1 MVSKQVDYDRI
12 AATYDRRFVTG
23 DTRGVAEA
31 LSALAQGL
39 APARI
44 LEAGCGTGRWLA
56 ALRPLGGRLYG
67 LDLSAGM
74 LERAQ
79 QRQRLR
85 RLIRGR
91 AGQLPFPAAAF
102 DLVYCVNAIHH
113 FRSPRDF
120 VFEARRLL
128 RPGGALA
135 VGTMDPRQLRN
146 RWYVYEYFSG
156 TYETDVARFPSW
168 GTILDWMAAAGFQR
182 VQWQPVDTIV
192 DAKVGPAV
200 LDDYF
205 LKKDACSQLSLLS
218 DEVYQAG
225 LRRIKAALAEAK
237 ATGETVTFAVD
248 LCLAMV
254 VGWVD

>member
-1 MVSKQVDYDRI
+1 MGKKQVDYDRI
-12 AATYDRRFVTG
+12 AATYDRRFVGG
-23 DTRGVAEA
+23 DTRGVADA

-39 APARI
+39 VPGRI

-56 ALRPLGGRLYG
+56 ALQPLGGRLYG

-79 QRQRLR
+79 QRQGLR
-85 RLIRGR
+85 RLVRGR
-91 AGQLPFPAAAF
+91 AGQLPFPAAEF

-135 VGTMDPRQLRN
+135 VGTMDPRQLQS

-156 TYETDVARFPSW
+156 TYETDLARFPSW
-168 GTILDWMAAAGFQR
+168 GTILDWMAAAGFR
-182 VQWQPVDTIV
+182 RIEWQPADQIV
-192 DAKVGPAV
+192 DAKVGRAV

-218 DEVYQAG
+218 DEEYQAG
-225 LRRIKAALAEAK
+225 LRRIEAALAEAE
-237 ATGETVTFAVD
+237 ATGEPVTFAVD
-248 LCLAMV
+248 LFLAMV